1 MRERERMEEIKM
13 RAQTFQRFFQ
23 TLLLENEVE
32 RFVVERSSSSF
43 NLHPPSNHV
52 RYTFFSRPRDI
63 EWQITNAFR
72 SHFHRDSIAGVEY
85 R

>member
-1 MRERERMEEIKM
+1 M

-52 RYTFFSRPRDI
+52 RYTFFLPAAGYRVANYERLPISFPSR
-63 EWQITNAFR
+63 
-72 SHFHRDSIAGVEY
+72 FHRG